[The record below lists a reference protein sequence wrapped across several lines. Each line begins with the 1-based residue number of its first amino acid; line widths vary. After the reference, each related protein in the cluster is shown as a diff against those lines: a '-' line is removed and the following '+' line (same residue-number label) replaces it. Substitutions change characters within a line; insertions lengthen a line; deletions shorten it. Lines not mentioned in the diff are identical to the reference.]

1 MNMDYCEMAMEIRRL
16 EKLRAEREARRDRR
30 IGKVYAARGARVERY
45 TGRWPEP
52 VPTNRQRVSAWAAK
66 FYLQEPI

>member
-1 MNMDYCEMAMEIRRL
+1 MTMDYCEMAMEVRRL
-16 EKLRAEREARRDRR
+16 DKLRAEREARRDRR

-52 VPTNRQRVSAWAAK
+52 TKTNRERKAEWAAK
-66 FYLQEPI
+66 FYMQETI